1 MPTPKPPSGPDLHEA
16 AQVLEN
22 KLPWIPEMMVVLG
35 SGLGGLGSAL
45 QESLEV
51 PFSKIPGLPEAG
63 VAGHQ
68 GSFRAGLLKGRRVLL
83 QAGRFHLYEGH
94 PPGVVATPVR
104 VASQLGI
111 ERLILTNAAGGIN
124 RRFRPGSIMLIDDH
138 LNFMW
143 SSPLSGP
150 VQDGEERFPDMST
163 PYDPAYQRLALE
175 VAVEQEMELERGIYA
190 GVLGP
195 NYETP
200 TEIRMLETLGADAV
214 GMSTVPEV
222 IVARAQGM
230 RVLAFSLITNHAAGI
245 SPTPLS
251 HEDVLAAGREAGPR
265 LESLI
270 RKVVERLD

>member
-150 VQDGEERFPDMST
+150 VQDGEERFPDMSI

-175 VAVEQEMELERGIYA
+175 VAVEQELELERGIYA

>member
-22 KLPWIPEMMVVLG
+22 KLPWIPEMMIVLG

>member
-22 KLPWIPEMMVVLG
+22 KLPWIPEMMIVLG

-68 GSFRAGLLKGRRVLL
+68 GSFRAGLLEGRRVLL

>member
-16 AQVLEN
+16 AQILEN

-68 GSFRAGLLKGRRVLL
+68 GSFRAGLLEGRRVLL

>member
-16 AQVLEN
+16 AQILEN